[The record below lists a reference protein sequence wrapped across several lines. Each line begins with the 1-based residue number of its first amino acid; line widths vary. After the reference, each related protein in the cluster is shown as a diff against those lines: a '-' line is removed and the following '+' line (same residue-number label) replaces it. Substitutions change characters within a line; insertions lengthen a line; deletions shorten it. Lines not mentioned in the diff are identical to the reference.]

1 MADLDRALLRKLADW
16 NPSGCP
22 VTSVYLSVDG
32 RRFPRRSDYEVR
44 LDELIRRARA
54 QAETLDRAAARSVE
68 ADLAAVSS
76 FVRDRFR
83 RSAVR
88 GVALF
93 SASAAG
99 MWEELMLP
107 RPVRDRAVVG
117 PQADL
122 LPLDALVETYESLC
136 TTVVDYEKARL
147 FVTELGRIEEESGV
161 WDEVP
166 GRHEQGGWAQMRF
179 QRHVDDHRQKHLKH
193 VADVLFRLLKRR
205 RFDHLILAGSDEAV
219 ADLERELHDYLRQRV
234 RARIHLPIIASAEEV
249 LTRSLAVEEE
259 LERNR
264 ERAKVEQLAQAA
276 AAGTRGVAGLPG
288 TLAALAEA
296 RVGELIVGIDRTA
309 PGMSCPSCGRLS
321 EGGETCPAC
330 GNGLLPVPDVI
341 EAAVA
346 QALRQGC
353 LIETVMDEGAL
364 AGLGGIGALLRF

>member
-1 MADLDRALLRKLADW
+1 
-16 NPSGCP
+16 
-22 VTSVYLSVDG
+22 
-32 RRFPRRSDYEVR
+32 
-44 LDELIRRARA
+44 
-54 QAETLDRAAARSVE
+54 
-68 ADLAAVSS
+68 
-76 FVRDRFR
+76 
-83 RSAVR
+83 
-88 GVALF
+88 
-93 SASAAG
+93 
-99 MWEELMLP
+99 
-107 RPVRDRAVVG
+107 VRDRAVVG

-147 FVTELGRIEEESGV
+147 FVTELGRIEEESNV

-193 VADVLFRLLKRR
+193 VAEVLFRLLKRR

-321 EGGETCPAC
+321 EGRETCPAC